1 LTVIASQS
9 RSSTA
14 KLLPFSELLVAKT
27 VTKTVTK
34 TTDDGEEEIARQI
47 EGFIKSM
54 MIKRK

>member
-27 VTKTVTK
+27 VTKT
-34 TTDDGEEEIARQI
+34 TDDGEEEIARQI